1 MGAGPS
7 EVDTDPVIKSV
18 VSLPVLDKDK
28 DKEVDPP
35 VSEPDRVIVLYS
47 TLGNN
52 LSLTDI
58 APSNLK

>member
-7 EVDTDPVIKSV
+7 EVNTDLVIKSV
-18 VSLPVLDKDK
+18 VSLPFLDK

-35 VSEPDRVIVLYS
+35 VSELDRVIVLYS

-52 LSLTDI
+52 LILTDI

>member
-7 EVDTDPVIKSV
+7 EVNTDPVIKSV
-18 VSLPVLDKDK
+18 VSLPFLDK
-28 DKEVDPP
+28 DKEVDPL
-35 VSEPDRVIVLYS
+35 VSELDRVIVLYS

-52 LSLTDI
+52 LILTDI

>member
-28 DKEVDPP
+28 EVDPP
-35 VSEPDRVIVLYS
+35 VSEPDRVIDLYS
-47 TLGNN
+47 TLGKN
-52 LSLTDI
+52 LSLV